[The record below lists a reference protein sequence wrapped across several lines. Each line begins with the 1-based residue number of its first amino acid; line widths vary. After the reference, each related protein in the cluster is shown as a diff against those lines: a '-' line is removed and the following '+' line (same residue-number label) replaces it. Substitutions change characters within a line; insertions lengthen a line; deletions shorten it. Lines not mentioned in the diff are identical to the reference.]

1 MARGWVGAWV
11 WAASAPLGGGV
22 RPSGYLPEI
31 GVFLYFQSKR
41 RKKIGPQIVI
51 PLQRLVPP
59 RPPLRG
65 AHGVGRWVRNTLKQP
80 LGGRPLLRL
89 TRPAYAGR
97 VYKGPR
103 RGESHSF
110 IPFFHL
116 LLSNMVKVNCATRQT
131 PHQDPCF
138 LQFKLFLCFS
148 FFDKL
153 CVVFFCIPFSWHFSA
168 IY

>member
-1 MARGWVGAWV
+1 MGLGRLPPPRWGWCQAKWVPARDGGFPLFSVK
-11 WAASAPLGGGV
+11 AP
-22 RPSGYLPEI
+22 
-31 GVFLYFQSKR
+31 
-41 RKKIGPQIVI
+41 KKIGLQIVK
-51 PLQRLVPP
+51 PLQQRVPP
-59 RPPLRG
+59 RPPLWG

-110 IPFFHL
+110 IPFYHL

-148 FFDKL
+148 FLINFVL
-153 CVVFFCIPFSWHFSA
+153 FFFFCILFSWHFSA